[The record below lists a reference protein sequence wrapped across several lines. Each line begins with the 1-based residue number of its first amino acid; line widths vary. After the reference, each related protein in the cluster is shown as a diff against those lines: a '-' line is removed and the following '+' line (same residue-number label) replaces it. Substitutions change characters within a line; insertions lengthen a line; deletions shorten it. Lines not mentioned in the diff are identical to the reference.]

1 MSDAGFK
8 LTPAGKA
15 AIGDIAK
22 NHPGIKAVVRA
33 VAADVLSR
41 APGAHIAEYT
51 TDRFVNAIQV
61 PADEQAKHG
70 TATKAFGAGGMV
82 IQ

>member
-1 MSDAGFK
+1 MAGKFTLDAK
-8 LTPAGKA
+8 GKA
-15 AIGDIAK
+15 AIGNIAK

-33 VAADVLSR
+33 VAADVLAR
-41 APGAHIAEYT
+41 APGAHVAEYT

-70 TATKAFGAGGMV
+70 TATKAFGSTGRV
-82 IQ
+82 IS